1 VGRKKKQN
9 PANVLSLKHFYYG
22 KKILELF
29 SDAIGAAVRVKHE
42 KPREHC
48 EN

>member
-1 VGRKKKQN
+1 VGRKKQQN
-9 PANVLSLKHFYYG
+9 PAKVLRLKQFYYG
-22 KKILELF
+22 NKFSELF